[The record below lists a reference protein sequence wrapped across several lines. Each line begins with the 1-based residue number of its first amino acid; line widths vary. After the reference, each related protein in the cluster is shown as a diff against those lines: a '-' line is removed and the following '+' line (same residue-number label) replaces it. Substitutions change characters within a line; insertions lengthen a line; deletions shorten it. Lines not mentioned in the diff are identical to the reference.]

1 MVGGGGVWV
10 DDGWERRRRN
20 RPTKGRLPSGRL
32 SSTLPFSGVR
42 YWPSV
47 CSPSPP
53 LRPYFH
59 RVPPSP
65 WFPFFFFSNDFSRYT
80 TTKKKEKKN
89 CRSVLSLLS
98 FFSNNFF
105 MFHSVFFVLWVCVR
119 VCVCVFY
126 VEFRASYLL
135 PETFPGCEVAERY
148 FLGSVPFVSFLSI
161 QRSSSTLSSSCFFS
175 SSSSGFDW

>member
-1 MVGGGGVWV
+1 MVGGGGGGLGGRRLGKAETKSTNQGPFALRSIVV
-10 DDGWERRRRN
+10 DVALFRSSLLAVSLL
-20 RPTKGRLPSGRL
+20 PLPS
-32 SSTLPFSGVR
+32 SSSLFSSR
-42 YWPSV
+42 SSV
-47 CSPSPP
+47 S
-53 LRPYFH
+53 L
-59 RVPPSP
+59 V
-65 WFPFFFFSNDFSRYT
+65 PFFFQRLFPVHNN
-80 TTKKKEKKN
+80 KKKEKKN